1 MRVVRAEGN
10 FINHYVDVRKRIAA
24 TQMCEHACASG
35 KGGEIHV
42 GRFLICSKR

>member
-35 KGGEIHV
+35 KGGGDTRGPIPY
-42 GRFLICSKR
+42 LL